1 MCITINI
8 VIGEKTI
15 DLSYPIG
22 YPRKEIVVMSMFG
35 NNTQYEIKESIN
47 LKLIGCGENPILN
60 GTYTLRQLSA
70 FVERGMI
77 ITDLN
82 NHPQVIKTDKLAKIT
97 EMTFNFNELD
107 NGNNL
112 EDGRP
117 SNTLFK
123 YHVSSYGKFTHVK
136 PHTPQYKKLK
146 NGEFTFLTLK
156 ITNQNNNIITNG
168 SEQL

>member
-1 MCITINI
+1 MCITINN

-47 LKLIGCGENPILN
+47 LKLIGCGEKPMLN
-60 GTYTLRQLSA
+60 GTYTLRELSA

-82 NHPQVIKTDKLAKIT
+82 NHPQVIKTI
-97 EMTFNFNELD
+97 N
-107 NGNNL
+107 
-112 EDGRP
+112 
-117 SNTLFK
+117 
-123 YHVSSYGKFTHVK
+123 
-136 PHTPQYKKLK
+136 
-146 NGEFTFLTLK
+146 
-156 ITNQNNNIITNG
+156 
-168 SEQL
+168 

>member
-1 MCITINI
+1 
-8 VIGEKTI
+8 
-15 DLSYPIG
+15 
-22 YPRKEIVVMSMFG
+22 MSMFG

-47 LKLIGCGENPILN
+47 LKLIGHGEKPILN
-60 GTYTLRQLSA
+60 GTYTLRELSA

-77 ITDLN
+77 ITYLN
-82 NHPQVIKTDKLAKIT
+82 NHPQVIKTDKLAKST

-107 NGNNL
+107 NGDYL

-123 YHVSSYGKFTHVK
+123 YHVSSYGEFTHVE

-146 NGEFTFLTLK
+146 NGEFTSLTLK
-156 ITNQNNNIITNG
+156 IMNQNNNIITNG